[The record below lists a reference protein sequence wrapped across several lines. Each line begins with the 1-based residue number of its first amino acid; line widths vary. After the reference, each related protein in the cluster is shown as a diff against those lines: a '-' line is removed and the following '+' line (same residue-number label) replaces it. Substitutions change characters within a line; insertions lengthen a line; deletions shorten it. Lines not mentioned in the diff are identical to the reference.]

1 MNIPKKITLVIKG
14 TEGTIST
21 GGNDAFVSHN
31 SPSTLI
37 IETKDGKKVEQF
49 EACDPYQ
56 LMADSFAKKIRGQ
69 QAWIL
74 PLTESVKFS
83 EFFDSVFATLK
94 K

>member
-1 MNIPKKITLVIKG
+1 MNIPNVITLEIIG
-14 TEGTIST
+14 TEGKIST

-37 IETKDGKKVEQF
+37 IETKDGKKVEDFQ
-49 EACDPYQ
+49 ACDPYQ
-56 LMADSFAKKIRGQ
+56 LMADSFAKKIRGE
-69 QAWIL
+69 QAWLL
-74 PLTESVKFS
+74 PLTESVKFA

>member
-1 MNIPKKITLVIKG
+1 LVIKG
-14 TEGTIST
+14 TEGIIST

-37 IETKDGKKVEQF
+37 IETKDGKKVEEF
-49 EACDPYQ
+49 EAYDPYQ
-56 LMADSFAKKIRGQ
+56 LMADSFAKKIRGE

-83 EFFDSVFATLK
+83 EFFDSVFATLR
-94 K
+94 